1 LENTISYILRSLA
14 MKYRYYVHNVLGKDK
29 HGATQDLAIYHI
41 SEHMGLSQKDL
52 VDKLGI
58 KPASVSSIVNQM
70 ESEGL
75 LIRVQDEKDA
85 RKFKLLLTDKGQSLV
100 PDVIRSWQKIQDEV
114 TKGFTD
120 EEKALLIRLLKQM
133 DQNLQGLMH

>member
-1 LENTISYILRSLA
+1 MENTLSYLLRNLA
-14 MKYRYYVHNVLGKDK
+14 MKYRYYAHNVLEKDK
-29 HGATQDLAIYHI
+29 RGATQDLALYHI
-41 SEHMGLSQKDL
+41 SQHMGLSQKDL

-70 ESEGL
+70 ESDEL

-100 PDVIRSWQKIQDEV
+100 PDVISSWKKIQDEV
-114 TKGFTD
+114 TKGFTE
-120 EEKALLIRLLKQM
+120 EEKAVLIRLLKQL
-133 DQNLQGLMH
+133 DQNLEGLMH

>member
-1 LENTISYILRSLA
+1 MENTISYMMRSLA
-14 MKYRYYVHNVLGKDK
+14 MKYRYYAHNVLGKDK
-29 HGATQDLAIYHI
+29 RRVSQDLAIYHI
-41 SEHMGLSQKDL
+41 SQNMGLSQKDL

-75 LIRVQDEKDA
+75 LIRVQDESDA

-100 PDVIRSWQKIQDEV
+100 PDVISSWRKIQDEV
-114 TKGFTD
+114 TKGFTE
-120 EEKALLIRLLKQM
+120 EEKAVFIRLLKQM
-133 DQNLQGLMH
+133 DQNLEGLVH

>member
-1 LENTISYILRSLA
+1 MLRSLA
-14 MKYRYYVHNVLGKDK
+14 MKYRYYAHNVLGKDK
-29 HGATQDLAIYHI
+29 RTVSQDLAIYHI
-41 SEHMGLSQKDL
+41 SQHMGLSQKDL

-75 LIRVQDEKDA
+75 IIRVQDEEDA

-100 PDVIRSWQKIQDEV
+100 PDVISSWQKIQDEV
-114 TKGFTD
+114 TKGFTE
-120 EEKALLIRLLKQM
+120 EEKAELIRLLKQI
-133 DQNLQGLMH
+133 DQNLEGLVH